1 MAYATG
7 LKPVAFG
14 HEGSS
19 PSLSTMKKKSNYLS
33 FEKLYPNFGAR
44 GAGDA
49 AVDAAEE
56 LDADITLARA
66 CVVWLAAYE
75 AYVAK
80 MKNTV

>member
-1 MAYATG
+1 
-7 LKPVAFG
+7 
-14 HEGSS
+14 
-19 PSLSTMKKKSNYLS
+19 MKNKSKYLS

-56 LDADITLARA
+56 TDAEITLARA

-75 AYVAK
+75 AHVAK
-80 MKNTV
+80 TKK